1 MKNIW
6 KKIFV
11 GALLT
16 TAVAGFSGC
25 KKGGDND
32 ISVDLDG
39 DGVVSEWEEV
49 FEVKGPSDRLVYKT
63 IKNIETLSDLKAI
76 NGKDKDTAYVLTKN
90 IDCGGETL
98 SINVG
103 ASNYIYGNNKIIRN
117 FKLGEA
123 KFADEEGT
131 LDNGF
136 KEYLAGDAG
145 VTSRCLFY
153 NAGAIYDLRLF
164 MGTQSFELSDKT
176 YTTFE
181 ASPFNSVQ
189 FVDNIVVKGAI
200 KVKSLVTTQKTF
212 NLSLCVVDHSNT
224 NVEISNVEV
233 QGLVDYT
240 EETAIA
246 VKLNMAGIIPNISR
260 TSMVYGA
267 NVKSTL
273 NAYVKSSA
281 VTTGLVAS
289 ENYGFVSTAVG
300 NGTINVTYVESS
312 SLTCGGIVGFNGGLA
327 EVRNSTMNGTIN
339 FTSNVDFAVA
349 QTIETSANV
358 GGVVGRTEFGIV
370 SYCTSDAVING
381 INLTNLEIG
390 GMCGNASGG
399 IFHNTISRGS
409 INLTNIG
416 GRSGLTVAN
425 IVGRMSQGSIEKSI
439 ALSDIVVDNHA
450 FNFAKVRM
458 GMATVF
464 EGENTSTY
472 INEATNE
479 GEEDEIIEYYDMLSG
494 EQKTPQFGY
503 ILVGG
508 KNEVYTKTN
517 DSDSFECNLGLRN
530 KFLYLSNESGELE
543 SYTYSMQMF
552 RDLYYLETYSVVQ
565 YYDNN
570 GEKTRVNTLD
580 VSYPMV
586 GGTSCVKNEQISVA
600 CQANWFK
607 TFLCFNYGA
616 NHNEVDLSGVRANST
631 QTLKT
636 IRFTLDSKLAKTR
649 YFENSQYNGVLSR
662 FDKKFDTPCDVFA
675 EDYNMYE
682 DELFSY
688 LNYLLQLD
696 MSYIRPPVDSFY
708 TSVVFNKDF
717 FAGSVFNEGADGEQV
732 VEAIYSPANFVSV
745 IENAL
750 KKMGCTV
757 STLYLAK
764 DGSECEANNE
774 NLFKIRIESAS
785 VSGGVST
792 KYAFDFDVRNFTNES
807 ILMDSNGNYCYIV
820 NLMYVKY

>member
-1 MKNIW
+1 
-6 KKIFV
+6 
-11 GALLT
+11 
-16 TAVAGFSGC
+16 
-25 KKGGDND
+25 
-32 ISVDLDG
+32 
-39 DGVVSEWEEV
+39 
-49 FEVKGPSDRLVYKT
+49 
-63 IKNIETLSDLKAI
+63 
-76 NGKDKDTAYVLTKN
+76 
-90 IDCGGETL
+90 
-98 SINVG
+98 
-103 ASNYIYGNNKIIRN
+103 
-117 FKLGEA
+117 
-123 KFADEEGT
+123 
-131 LDNGF
+131 
-136 KEYLAGDAG
+136 
-145 VTSRCLFY
+145 
-153 NAGAIYDLRLF
+153 
-164 MGTQSFELSDKT
+164 
-176 YTTFE
+176 
-181 ASPFNSVQ
+181 
-189 FVDNIVVKGAI
+189 
-200 KVKSLVTTQKTF
+200 
-212 NLSLCVVDHSNT
+212 
-224 NVEISNVEV
+224 
-233 QGLVDYT
+233 
-240 EETAIA
+240 
-246 VKLNMAGIIPNISR
+246 
-260 TSMVYGA
+260 
-267 NVKSTL
+267 
-273 NAYVKSSA
+273 
-281 VTTGLVAS
+281 
-289 ENYGFVSTAVG
+289 
-300 NGTINVTYVESS
+300 
-312 SLTCGGIVGFNGGLA
+312 
-327 EVRNSTMNGTIN
+327 MNGTIN